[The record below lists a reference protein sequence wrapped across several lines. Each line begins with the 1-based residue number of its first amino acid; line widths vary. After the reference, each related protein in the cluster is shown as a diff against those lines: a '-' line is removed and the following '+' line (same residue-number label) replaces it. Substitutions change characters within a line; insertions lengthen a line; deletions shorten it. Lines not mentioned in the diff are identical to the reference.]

1 MWVNEHLP
9 YSSNVYKL
17 LSKAELFIP
26 LTWLFHLF
34 EKKSENEYI
43 VFLYPF
49 ETVKNVKVGE
59 ELQKFDL
66 TISTSREGI
75 KYLLEDTMEKIK
87 YAFILSSSVT
97 SRTLNVM
104 VGVEKKGLFTSIPIE
119 PRHILEHLSY
129 NLKFLRNE

>member
-66 TISTSREGI
+66 IISTSSEELSI
-75 KYLLEDTMEKIK
+75 FLKILGER
-87 YAFILSSSVT
+87 LS
-97 SRTLNVM
+97 TL
-104 VGVEKKGLFTSIPIE
+104 
-119 PRHILEHLSY
+119 LSY
-129 NLKFLRNE
+129 RLALPQEL